1 MLPALQY
8 NQVTGS
14 SRNQKG
20 RAVEA
25 TIEVADVRK
34 RFGQAGALDG
44 MSVTVRLGQVTG
56 FVGNPTWRRRI
67 QRYSPMAGISTQAT
81 AGLESLAMA
90 PWAGLGVLAIW
101 AAAAL
106 VGGGLMLR
114 MRDA

>member
-1 MLPALQY
+1 VLPVLQY

-20 RAVEA
+20 RTVEA
-25 TIEVADVRK
+25 AIEVADVRK

-44 MSVTVRLGQVTG
+44 MSVTVRLGG
-56 FVGNPTWRRRI
+56 FVGNPTWQRRI
-67 QRYSPMAGISTQAT
+67 QRYSPMAGITIQAT
-81 AGLESLAMA
+81 TGPKSLAIA
-90 PWAGLGVLAIW
+90 PWAGLGALAIW

-114 MRDA
+114 LRDA